1 MTQSPQDFVC
11 APILLIAFIRPDLLR
26 DQIDRLRPIR
36 PSRLFVAI
44 DGPRSDH
51 PGDDALCA
59 ECRNATREIDWP
71 CAVQILA
78 QPVNLGIVKA
88 IPTAL
93 RWFFS
98 HVEGGIILEDD
109 CLFHPA
115 FLRFASELLV
125 RYADTPEIGA
135 ISGNNFY
142 HTQTDP
148 STAYH
153 FSRELGIWGWA
164 AWRRT
169 IRDFNEDIHAYEPDF
184 KQLCRDNLLCYQ
196 GRLRIRR
203 MMEQQLRHCTTWDL
217 QLQLSF
223 FRRKLLVIRPV
234 ENLSGNVGC
243 GLGEKATNT
252 GGYCYDRNLF
262 SSASSVMRPLVPPA
276 TLERDLVSDR
286 KTQQRAFGILP
297 RILTFA
303 GCKFP
308 FLRTPIER
316 VFPPLERMA
325 PWLFYL

>member
-1 MTQSPQDFVC
+1 MPQSPNDFVC
-11 APILLIAFIRPDLLR
+11 APILLIAFIRPDLLH
-26 DQIDRLRPIR
+26 DQINRLRPIR

-51 PGDDALCA
+51 PADDALCA
-59 ECRNATREIDWP
+59 ACRDATREIDWP
-71 CAVQILA
+71 CSVQVLT
-78 QPVNLGIVKA
+78 QPANLGIVKA

-109 CLFHPA
+109 CIFQPA

-125 RYADTPEIGA
+125 QYANCPEVGA

-142 HTQTDP
+142 KTQTDQ
-148 STAYH
+148 SAAYH

-169 IRDFNEDIHAYEPDF
+169 IENFNEDIHSYKQDF
-184 KQLCRDNLLCYQ
+184 EHICRENLLCYQ
-196 GRLRIRR
+196 GRLRLRR
-203 MMEQQLRHCTTWDL
+203 MMEQQLRHSTTWDL

-252 GGYCYDRNLF
+252 GGYCYDQYLF
-262 SSASSVMRPLVPPA
+262 SRVSSVMRPLVAPA
-276 TLERDLVSDR
+276 TLARDLASDR
-286 KTQQRAFGILP
+286 KTQQRTFGILP

-303 GCKFP
+303 GCTFP
-308 FLRTPIER
+308 FLRPLIER
-316 VFPPLERMA
+316 FFPPLERML
-325 PWLFYL
+325 PWLFFL